1 MDRQMHATE
10 CSPQLAHKLTGGK
23 STSAFS
29 TYIRDSVRNTVAC
42 MFGSKTLCLFRH
54 FYLLERRKI
63 LRRFS
68 TSTVSSHTFWV
79 RLFRRDASPFK
90 HHTVLQDG
98 QQCFL
103 VTPGLHTLVWD
114 VAKLMHN
121 TQQRQ

>member
-1 MDRQMHATE
+1 MQPTAAT
-10 CSPQLAHKLTGGK
+10 KVTGGR
-23 STSAFS
+23 STRAFS

-68 TSTVSSHTFWV
+68 TSTVSSHALWV
-79 RLFRRDASPFK
+79 RLFRTEVSPFK
-90 HHTVLQDG
+90 HHTALQHG
-98 QQCFL
+98 QQCSL
-103 VTPGLHTLVWD
+103 LTPGLHTSPWD

-121 TQQRQ
+121 TQERQ